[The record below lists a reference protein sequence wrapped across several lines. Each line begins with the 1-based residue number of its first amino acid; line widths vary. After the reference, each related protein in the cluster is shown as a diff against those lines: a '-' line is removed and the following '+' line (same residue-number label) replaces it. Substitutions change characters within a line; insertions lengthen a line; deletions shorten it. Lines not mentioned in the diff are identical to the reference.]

1 MKTGIFLIALFILG
15 LIAHCTN
22 PRWPVESG
30 TILINFWQASRKI
43 RENKILSMGA
53 RGVPGVRKVSPPPP
67 PPSTPGWEK

>member
-22 PRWPVESG
+22 PRWPVGSG

-43 RENKILSMGA
+43 RENKILSMSA
-53 RGVPGVRKVSPPPP
+53 RGASGVRKVSPPPP